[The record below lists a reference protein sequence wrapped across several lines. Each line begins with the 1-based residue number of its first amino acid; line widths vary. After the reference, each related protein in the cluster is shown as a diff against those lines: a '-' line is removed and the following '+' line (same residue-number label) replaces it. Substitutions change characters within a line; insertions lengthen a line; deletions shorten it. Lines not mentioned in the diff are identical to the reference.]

1 MKHGFQVAGVLVVC
15 LIVLLSII
23 PGNMQIRTG
32 APNTVEHFAAYLLSG
47 LILARA
53 FGSCR
58 RTPMVIALLIILA
71 GALEIVQ
78 LWVPGR
84 TADFADW
91 EASSLGAMTGVLLIR
106 AWHRID
112 LTSRNSTD
120 PGSSETPRMS

>member
-1 MKHGFQVAGVLVVC
+1 MKHAFQVAGVLVLC

-32 APNTVEHFAAYLLSG
+32 APNALEHFAAYLLSG
-47 LILARA
+47 LILTRA
-53 FGSCR
+53 FGSYR
-58 RTPMVIALLIILA
+58 RAPMAITLLIMLA

-84 TADFADW
+84 TVDFTDW

-106 AWHRID
+106 VWHRTD

-120 PGSSETPRMS
+120 RGRVNLRA